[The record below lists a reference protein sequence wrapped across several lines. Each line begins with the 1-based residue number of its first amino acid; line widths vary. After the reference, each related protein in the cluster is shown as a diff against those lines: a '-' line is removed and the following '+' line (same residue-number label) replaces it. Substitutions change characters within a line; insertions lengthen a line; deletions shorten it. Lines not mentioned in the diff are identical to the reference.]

1 MIQSNDLNIVS
12 EIVIGVHITHLLETA
27 RIMIEKVKNNHE
39 ELIYYIKISYRDG
52 EKSFES
58 KYYIITTYKDTNEI
72 LQEMERWI
80 RLFIKDNSDIDFTNG
95 AFKNFKL
102 YIL

>member
-1 MIQSNDLNIVS
+1 MIQSNDLDIVS

-27 RIMIEKVKNNHE
+27 RIMVEEAKNGN
-39 ELIYYIKISYRDG
+39 YIKISYRDEG
-52 EKSFES
+52 KSFGC
-58 KYYIITTYKDTNEI
+58 KYYMITASNTNKL

-80 RLFIKDNSDIDFTNG
+80 RLFIKDNSDIDFTNE

-102 YIL
+102 YIF